1 MSTLH
6 LNRYPCTKCEQH
18 FATRGPQVE
27 HLLRV
32 HDVQKPYLCFR
43 CPDVFKTSV
52 ALQEHIRATHKG
64 TGFCTCSKCGVEL
77 NAEDVLKRH
86 RAVDHATDEGCVAGH
101 CSLCNFT
108 NDSCLG
114 ISLHTLHEHAQRCSV
129 CGKGFERLFELNI
142 HWEDKAGGRSCAWKA
157 RQKVSERSSSLN
169 QIGADDLQSN
179 NTVQLAAT
187 ATKTELQEARM
198 PSKDSAM
205 ELLDGAP
212 QATTETHSPSNG
224 SSHAHLSESQSQ
236 DSLFLP
242 KDDHHLPTTPLQS
255 IDTRDSF
262 HQNYMSDASDSGS
275 SRTLS
280 QATSPKTVARNRTPR
295 LRLPE
300 PATELPPLPNFQAL
314 GRPDLT
320 AEDFNP
326 RQTWSSRNATTQ
338 AYRACPLEV
347 PIGHLLNAEPKMIA
361 FGNLLRLA
369 EQFTTA
375 EIFEKVNE
383 GRDQPVFKTLGSVQ
397 SRLRIAVNWTAEHN
411 DKSVEEI
418 KSALQDFKRSNGVKV
433 RRNAGKRE
441 DLSPVGTKMLP
452 HGLPLLKTHPTSD
465 TSVMEQIKAEGSES
479 PTLSAHSPRQPDTMF
494 PSPLISCAT
503 NSTSPR
509 RSPSVSPRSEARLA
523 SQSLSA
529 TPPAPAFTTP
539 MQRASEDEYEPGK
552 TPPLTP
558 GDETKSPRTTNTLNE
573 RSLERE

>member
-1 MSTLH
+1 M
-6 LNRYPCTKCEQH
+6 
-18 FATRGPQVE
+18 
-27 HLLRV
+27 
-32 HDVQKPYLCFR
+32 
-43 CPDVFKTSV
+43 
-52 ALQEHIRATHKG
+52 
-64 TGFCTCSKCGVEL
+64 
-77 NAEDVLKRH
+77 
-86 RAVDHATDEGCVAGH
+86 
-101 CSLCNFT
+101 
-108 NDSCLG
+108 
-114 ISLHTLHEHAQRCSV
+114 RCSV
-129 CGKGFERLFELNI
+129 CGKGFERLFELNL

-157 RQKVSERSSSLN
+157 RQKVSEPSSSLN
-169 QIGADDLQSN
+169 QSGALELQSN

-187 ATKTELQEARM
+187 AAKTELQEARM

-205 ELLDGAP
+205 ELFDGAP
-212 QATTETHSPSNG
+212 KPTTQAHSLSTG
-224 SSHAHLSESQSQ
+224 SSQAQPSEPQSQ

-242 KDDHHLPTTPLQS
+242 EDDYHHPTTPLQR
-255 IDTRDSF
+255 IDTRDRF

-295 LRLPE
+295 LRLSE
-300 PATELPPLPNFQAL
+300 STTELPPLPDFPAL

-326 RQTWSSRNATTQ
+326 RQTWSSTNATTQ

-347 PIGHLLNAEPKMIA
+347 AIEHLLNAEPKMIA

-383 GRDQPVFKTLGSVQ
+383 GRDQPVFKTLASVQ

-418 KSALQDFKRSNGVKV
+418 KSALEDFKRSNGVKV

-441 DLSPVGTKMLP
+441 DLSPVGTKMSP
-452 HGLPLLKTHPTSD
+452 HGLPLLKTHPTPD
-465 TSVMEQIKAEGSES
+465 TSVVEQIKAEGSQS
-479 PTLSAHSPRQPDTMF
+479 PTLSAHSPRQPETMF
-494 PSPLISCAT
+494 PSPLISSAT

-509 RSPSVSPRSEARLA
+509 HSQPVSLRSDARLA
-523 SQSLSA
+523 SQSTLSA
-529 TPPAPAFTTP
+529 TPPAPACTTP

-552 TPPLTP
+552 TPPMTP
-558 GDETKSPRTTNTLNE
+558 GDETKSPKTTNALNE